1 MHVITKILVVFAAV
15 LSILLSALTIAYST
29 NSQRVVAGYTAAK
42 LEAETAKTQ
51 LASEKANQIAELSS
65 RDTQITDITTQL
77 EDARA
82 DREQLKL
89 DNGRLLANAKLAE
102 AAQMTVQA
110 RIDQL
115 AAMSQMQASLIES
128 MYSEVGRL
136 RQSELRYAQREIEFT
151 DRFNDLTAQLEV
163 ARETNRSL
171 LEQLASVQ
179 GASSA
184 PGSGASSAQAARPA
198 GSEIRARVTNV
209 RTDTSGSI
217 MAEINVGSSDRVSK
231 DMKFMVT
238 RGDQF
243 IANLVVDR
251 VDLNEAVGR
260 VDTLNRPVS
269 VLPGDIVKSIP
280 R

>member
-1 MHVITKILVVFAAV
+1 VHVITKILVVFAAV
-15 LSILLSALTIAYST
+15 LSVLLSALTIAYST
-29 NSQRVVAGYTAAK
+29 NAQRVVGGYTAAK
-42 LEAETAKTQ
+42 LEAETAKAQ
-51 LASEKANQIAELSS
+51 LAAEKANQIAELAS
-65 RDTQITDITTQL
+65 RDTQITDLTTQL

-89 DNGRLLANAKLAE
+89 DNGKLLAQSKVAE

-128 MYSEVGRL
+128 MYQEVGRL
-136 RQSELRYAQREIEFT
+136 RESELRYAQREIEFT

-163 ARETNRSL
+163 ARETNRAL
-171 LEQLASVQ
+171 QEQLVSVQ
-179 GASSA
+179 GASKSA
-184 PGSGASSAQAARPA
+184 GPASGTAQARPA

-209 RTDTSGSI
+209 RTDTSGALL
-217 MAEINVGSSDRVSK
+217 AEINVGSSDRVSK

-260 VDTLNRPVS
+260 IDTLNRPVT
-269 VLPGDIVKSIP
+269 VLPGDTVKSIP

>member
-1 MHVITKILVVFAAV
+1 MHVITKILVVFAAI
-15 LSILLSALTIAYST
+15 LSVLLSALTIAYST
-29 NSQRVVAGYTAAK
+29 NSQRVVAGYSAAK
-42 LEAETAKTQ
+42 LEAETARTQ
-51 LASEKANQIAELSS
+51 LAAEKANQIAELGT
-65 RDTQITDITTQL
+65 RDTQITDLTNQL

-89 DNGRLLANAKLAE
+89 DNGKLLAQTKVAE

-128 MYSEVGRL
+128 MYQEVGRL
-136 RQSELRYAQREIEFT
+136 RESELRYAQREIEFT

-163 ARETNRSL
+163 ARETNRAL
-171 LEQLASVQ
+171 QEQLVSVQ
-179 GASSA
+179 GATKSTSPTA
-184 PGSGASSAQAARPA
+184 VGAARPA

-209 RTDTSGSI
+209 RTDTSGALL
-217 MAEINVGSSDRVSK
+217 AEINVGSSDRVSK

-260 VDTLNRPVS
+260 IDTLNRPVT
-269 VLPGDIVKSIP
+269 VLPGDVVKSVP